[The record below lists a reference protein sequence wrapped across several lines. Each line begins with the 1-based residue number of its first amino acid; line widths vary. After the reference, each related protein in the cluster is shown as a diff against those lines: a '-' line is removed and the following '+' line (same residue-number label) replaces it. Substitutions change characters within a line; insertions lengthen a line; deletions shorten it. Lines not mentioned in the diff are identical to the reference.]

1 MIVLNETST
10 EALFLRIT
18 QYPKFILLIT
28 LLAIIGSASGLTQLV
43 KDTSMQAFIPPGH
56 ASLLADDKAR
66 DIFGISDPIAIAV
79 ISTSQETVFTPA
91 TLQVIRELSEA
102 VGNLPNVHPDRVAS
116 IATESSIRGK
126 DGELLVD
133 PYVLYG
139 DITAEQAHASH
150 QRWQAMEP
158 HRGTLVSDDGRAA
171 VIMADVIDHQL
182 SADTYETVVAI
193 IEEYE
198 VPGLAFHIA
207 GPSAV
212 SGFLSESIS
221 NDARKMQPL
230 VFALVLGFIFLAFR
244 RLQAMPGPLLVVAGA
259 AGGSLGIMA
268 WCGIPY
274 YAITNSLPVI
284 LVAISVA
291 DVIHI
296 LSAYY
301 KHRSEDTSADSR
313 TLVVAAMTEMARPI
327 TLTSLTTIAGF
338 AGIAACSI
346 MPPITWFA
354 IFAGLGVA
362 LAWLFSIFGLPCLL
376 VLMKLRE
383 SPAFSNWERHKP
395 SGIGR
400 FLGAIG
406 RWSADHYG
414 LVGLALLLI
423 TAVALTG
430 ATQTRFDRSIVD
442 NFAADEPIR
451 IADEQINRIFA
462 GTAFLDVIV
471 ETEEPEG
478 LLRVDYMEK
487 IAALQAFFEQL
498 PHVQKTVA
506 ITDYLGLLHRAIEEQ
521 PSQGVYR
528 RTLPDSD
535 DAISQYLLVYETS
548 GDPTDFEEEIDY
560 QYKTAFIRGA
570 INTHYFSDNRPNVE
584 ALNAYIQNTF
594 NEPGLTATLSGN
606 VNIAYHWMSRLE
618 ATHFQ
623 GVAISLALVLLT
635 ASLVFRSIWDGI
647 ISVIPVSLTVLLLY
661 AVMGYL
667 GIYLEPATS
676 MFAAIAIGVGVD
688 FSIHLVDGL
697 HASLKENGDDLQ
709 DTLTTALPPIARA
722 CFFNSTALALGFS
735 VLMSSELPMLQ
746 RFGGLVTLAAL
757 ASFLTALVIIPAC
770 FAARYAV
777 KERKFDVASVAPS
790 ILLVMLAGATAL
802 NSDAVRAEDDEALRI
817 ASAVANRDEGS
828 ALQRRIK
835 MTLTDRK
842 GRNRER
848 EAQVLRQ
855 RGDGTEFTRITYLM
869 PKSVR
874 DVSYLSHSYTGE
886 DKSDNRWLYLP
897 ASRKVRRVP
906 ASDRGDYFLG
916 TDFTYEDVESE
927 LKFDLDDYNFVYAGQ
942 EIVDGEVHHLLNGEP
957 RDEDIARQLGYGA
970 IEARVAEK
978 YWMPLE
984 VHFYDLRKQPLKTV
998 TVQGIESISGIWTAT
1013 DITAVNHQT
1022 GHQTR
1027 FEYDNIVYTDSLP
1040 EQYFDSQTLSRGLPR
1055 SIEE

>member
-1 MIVLNETST
+1 MITLNDEST
-10 EALFLRIT
+10 EALFQRIT
-18 QYPKFILLIT
+18 RYPKFILLIT
-28 LLAIIGSASGLTQLV
+28 LLAIIASASGLTRLV

-66 DIFGISDPIAIAV
+66 EIFGISDPVAIAV
-79 ISTSQETVFTPA
+79 VSTSQETVFTPA
-91 TLQVIRELSEA
+91 TLNIIRELSDA
-102 VGNLPNVHPDRVAS
+102 VGNLANVHPDRVAS
-116 IATESSIRGK
+116 IATESSIRGE

-133 PYVLYG
+133 PYVPYG
-139 DITAEQAHASH
+139 QITIEQAQASH

-171 VIMADVIDHQL
+171 VIMADVIDYQL
-182 SADTYETVVAI
+182 SADTYEAVVAI
-193 IEEYE
+193 IDDYE
-198 VPGLAFHIA
+198 APGLEFHIA

-212 SGFLSESIS
+212 SGFLSQSIS
-221 NDARKMQPL
+221 KDARKMQPL
-230 VFALVLGFIFLAFR
+230 VFALVLSFIFLAFR
-244 RLQAMPGPLLVVAGA
+244 RLQAMPGPLMVVAGA

-291 DVIHI
+291 DVIHV

-301 KHRSEDTSADSR
+301 KHRSEDSSADSH

-354 IFAGLGVA
+354 IFAGCGVA

-376 VLMKLRE
+376 VLLKLRE
-383 SPAFSNWERHKP
+383 SPAFTNWKRHKP
-395 SGIGR
+395 SGVGR
-400 FLGAIG
+400 FLGAIAL
-406 RWSADHYG
+406 WSADRYG

-423 TAVALTG
+423 TAIALAG
-430 ATQTRFDRSIVD
+430 AAQTRFDRSIVD
-442 NFAADEPIR
+442 NFAVDEPIR
-451 IADEQINRIFA
+451 IADEQINRTFA

-471 ETEEPEG
+471 ETDEPEG

-487 IAALQAFFEQL
+487 ISALQSFFEQL

-521 PSQGVYR
+521 PSQESYSR
-528 RTLPDSD
+528 ALPDSN

-570 INTHYFSDNRPNVE
+570 INTHYFSDNRHNVE

-594 NEPGLTATLSGN
+594 NEPGLSATLAGN

-635 ASLVFRSIWDGI
+635 ATLVFRSIWDGI

-667 GIYLEPATS
+667 NIYLEPATS

-688 FSIHLVDGL
+688 FAIHLVDGM
-697 HASLKENGDDLQ
+697 HVSLKANGDDLQ
-709 DTLTTALPPIARA
+709 DALTTALPPIARA
-722 CFFNSTALALGFS
+722 CFFNSAALALGFS

-770 FAARYAV
+770 FAARYAL
-777 KERKFDVASVAPS
+777 KARKFNVARVASSV
-790 ILLVMLAGATAL
+790 LLIVFAGMTVL
-802 NSDAVRAEDDEALRI
+802 GSEAVQAEDDEAIRI

-842 GRNRER
+842 GRSRER

-855 RGDGTEFTRITYLM
+855 RGDGTELTRITYLM

-874 DVSYLSHSYTGE
+874 DVSYLSHSYTVE
-886 DKSDNRWLYLP
+886 EQSDNRWLYLP

-927 LKFDLDDYNFVYAGQ
+927 LKFDLEDYIFVYAGK
-942 EIVDGEVHHLLNGEP
+942 ENIDGQVQHLLNGEP

-998 TVQGIESISGIWTAT
+998 TVQGIESIDGIWTAT
-1013 DITAVNHQT
+1013 DIIAVNHQT

-1027 FEYDNIVYTDSLP
+1027 FEYEDIAYTDSLP
-1040 EQYFDSQTLSRGLPR
+1040 EQYFNPQTLSRGLPR
-1055 SIEE
+1055 SIED